1 MGKAGKRHEMVK
13 RTYERLACER
23 AACMCVCVCMYA
35 CICMYV
41 CMCALCGDA
50 QNMPH
55 AMTIGERQAALAV
68 EAAQPDLFHTS
79 GLQPKQG
86 HGKWH
91 RGLMCRI
98 LDTDCQETACA
109 FAALTCCR
117 TCQSHRVFGCALPR
131 CFKLHR
137 HFAQQL
143 VTLPQ
148 RGIGS
153 SLAPNRTN
161 FAPNIVRQLNKA
173 DPKFIRRKCGPSN
186 M

>member
-23 AACMCVCVCMYA
+23 AACMSVCVSVCVYVCMYVCCTHA
-35 CICMYV
+35 CMHGWMDGWMYACMYV

-91 RGLMCRI
+91 RGWCAGSW
-98 LDTDCQETACA
+98 TQTARKPLVLLLLWPA
-109 FAALTCCR
+109 AAPVKVTVYLAALFHVA
-117 TCQSHRVFGCALPR
+117 SNFII
-131 CFKLHR
+131 
-137 HFAQQL
+137 
-143 VTLPQ
+143 TL
-148 RGIGS
+148 
-153 SLAPNRTN
+153 L
-161 FAPNIVRQLNKA
+161 
-173 DPKFIRRKCGPSN
+173 SN
-186 M
+186 S